1 MSFDSE
7 GLRPPEG
14 AGQARAADIQTP
26 RRGKTISKRKYEI
39 IADELRGRILDGRL
53 RPGARFPTLAEIQ
66 DEYGVAEGTAFRAAK
81 TLFDEGLTETRPGAA
96 TRVRGRPEAIRLGRS
111 WDLDAPS
118 GSPWHAELAAQ
129 GRVQACEACSE
140 PTIAPPDIAERLSI
154 ATGDAVVRT
163 TYKYTAKHTAEHAMY
178 TKPRFIA
185 TSWEPAGG
193 SGSPAA
199 PVPEDGP
206 FGGWGI
212 IRRLAHVGV
221 TVTRAVEEVVPR
233 ALTGPE
239 AEALGLRAGVP
250 ITVIERT
257 HYAGEEPVETADL
270 VIPPPYRPRYEI
282 PVASVPPE
290 EMGVG

>member
-1 MSFDSE
+1 ME
-7 GLRPPEG
+7 
-14 AGQARAADIQTP
+14 AIT
-26 RRGKTISKRKYEI
+26 KRKHEI
-39 IADELRGRILDGRL
+39 IADELRARILDGRL

-81 TLFDEGLTETRPGAA
+81 TLFDEGLTDTRPGAA
-96 TRVRGRPEAIRLGRS
+96 TRVRGRPEVIRLARS
-111 WDLDAPS
+111 WDLDSPS

-129 GRVQACEACSE
+129 GRVRAFEARSE
-140 PTIAPPDIAERLSI
+140 ATTAPPDIAERLSI

-163 TYKYTAKHTAEHAMY
+163 TYRYTAEHTTDA
-178 TKPRFIA
+178 KPRFLA
-185 TSWEPAGG
+185 TSWEPAGPIG
-193 SGSPAA
+193 STAA
-199 PVPEDGP
+199 PAPEGAP

-212 IRRLAHVGV
+212 IRRLAQVGI

-233 ALTGPE
+233 TPTRPE
-239 AEALGLRAGVP
+239 AETLGLRAGIP

-257 HYAGEEPVETADL
+257 HYAGDEPVETADL